1 VAAPVAASPFSS
13 NAKLVAAMEE
23 ADGDDEEDEE
33 EEEEATAGCG
43 VFCAPRAA
51 PDSLARCTSKRRCS
65 TVSRVAKRRT
75 TTGRVWPR
83 RCTCKKKEECALRAH
98 PQTHGFQRPSEWPP
112 SILNFLKRNSHI
124 HNYLSCSFLSNGDT

>member
-1 VAAPVAASPFSS
+1 
-13 NAKLVAAMEE
+13 MEE
-23 ADGDDEEDEE
+23 ADGDDDEDEE

-83 RCTCKKKEECALRAH
+83 RCTCTKKEERALRAH
-98 PQTHGFQRPSEWPP
+98 ARASPTSKRSKFPLHGFQRPSE
-112 SILNFLKRNSHI
+112 
-124 HNYLSCSFLSNGDT
+124 